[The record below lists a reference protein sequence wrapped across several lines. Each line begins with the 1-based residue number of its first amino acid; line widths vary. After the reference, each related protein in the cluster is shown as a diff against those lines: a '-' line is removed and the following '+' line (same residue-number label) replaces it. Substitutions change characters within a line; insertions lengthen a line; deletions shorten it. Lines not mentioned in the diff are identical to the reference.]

1 MRHTRKREKKS
12 VKSVQGLRIALE
24 HMREFAQALNKKDG
38 LMTSKVKEF
47 QSEWRKTFHRKLDD
61 SAAKSYLAFIAKM
74 PGSGSGQK
82 GGMAPLNYEMR
93 PGVEGVYGQYPAY
106 ISSGLDAGL
115 GYHNSQLDLCGKVD
129 TTPSGAN
136 TTAYGSVSQ
145 NTAPQQLGGRTRR
158 HSRRSSGRKQNGGRA
173 FLSSMIQR
181 PFETGTPTSILYD
194 GMASW
199 KGLPPAASPDA
210 SQPSFNFVSGKDM
223 PAIPGINVSV
233 ITRP

>member
-1 MRHTRKREKKS
+1 MRHTRKRGQ
-12 VKSVQGLRIALE
+12 VKTVQGLRIALE
-24 HMREFAQALNKKDG
+24 HMREFAQTLIKKDEP
-38 LMTSKVKEF
+38 MTSKVKEF
-47 QSEWRKTFHRKLDD
+47 QAEWRKTFHRKLDEN
-61 SAAKSYLAFIAKM
+61 AAKSYLGFIAKM
-74 PGSGSGQK
+74 PGSGQK

-129 TTPSGAN
+129 TTPAGAN
-136 TTAYGSVSQ
+136 STAYGSVSQ
-145 NTAPQQLGGRTRR
+145 NIAPQQLGGRTRR
-158 HSRRSSGRKQNGGRA
+158 RSRRSKKQNGGMA
-173 FLSSMIQR
+173 FLSSMLQR
-181 PFETGTPTSILYD
+181 PFETGAPTSVLYD

-199 KGLPPAASPDA
+199 KGLPSAVSPDA

-223 PAIPGINVSV
+223 TAIPGINVSV